1 MVIFVKPDGT
11 TIVSN
16 DSIGVGSHVGMVEIV
31 APTRAGA
38 FVELLLQ
45 LPSGLAIP
53 PEVCAPR
60 SEISSESV
68 GVYTCT
74 LSKSVTSEAGRVIY
88 QVRFTYADGQ
98 IELTPGGSFVIQSGV
113 VVILPDEVSDDAYEE
128 IKNLLATINA
138 NYAEILERFD
148 RMEEENAELSA
159 SLGSAVKQASESA
172 AASINSASQ
181 AKDSETNAKA
191 SESNAKSSETAA
203 SQSAESAAKS
213 AAAAAI
219 SETNAKTSEENA
231 KASEKA
237 IEEAKDILSRYPKFT
252 TTVVDALPSSGIS
265 INTFYLVKGNEST
278 SDRYVE
284 YMFVPNGEPV
294 AGELYED
301 TDGHFE
307 RIGMQSA
314 EAVSAGAPHF
324 DLTALGLPSTP
335 MTGVSVSVN
344 IDTTEIREALS
355 NGPVKFT
362 LGIANASSTIV
373 VGGYLSGSFY
383 VCTYRIDRD
392 NYLFIRVAAGSV
404 GSAIVYA
411 PALPAIS
418 GEDDNGKIL
427 TVVDGAWAAA
437 EQEAAAIPFFDLAA
451 LGLPDVTMDGMA
463 KELETDTTDIRAAL
477 DAGPVKFAF
486 NLEDAGR
493 AELVMNKVSINEYGI
508 YMCIMPFNGG
518 LFSLMIAD
526 GDIQVGVAPLITLP
540 DVTSEDNGKIM
551 QVTNG
556 VWSLATPTGG
566 GTEIPTYDLTAMGL
580 PTVEV
585 NGEVVELVTD
595 TTQIMSDLT
604 SRSVKVTFALS
615 MGGEAASV
623 SKIVN
628 ALTGDALGGCIVTST
643 DALGDTVVFTNFN
656 IIEGG
661 IVAMSY
667 TLDTLVNPY
676 IDAYMEDALG
686 GDY

>member
-16 DSIGVGSHVGMVEIV
+16 DSIGIGSHVGMVEIV

-45 LPSGLAIP
+45 LPSGLVLP
-53 PEVCAPR
+53 PEVCTPR
-60 SEISSESV
+60 SEISSESI

-74 LSKSVTSEAGRVIY
+74 LSRSVTSEAGRVVY

-113 VVILPDEVSDDAYEE
+113 VVIPPDEVSDDAYEE

-148 RMEEENAELSA
+148 RMEEENAELND

-181 AKDSETNAKA
+181 ARSSETNAKA

-203 SQSAESAAKS
+203 SKSAESAAQS
-213 AAAAAI
+213 AAAAAE
-219 SETNAKTSEENA
+219 SEKVASEAKTLL
-231 KASEKA
+231 EK
-237 IEEAKDILSRYPKFT
+237 IPKLKFKT
-252 TTVVDALPSSGIS
+252 VDALPSADIDA
-265 INTFYLVKGNEST
+265 NTIYLRKGNEENG
-278 SDRYVE
+278 DRYSE
-284 YMFVPNGEPV
+284 HLFVPTVPSDDATKKYDESEG
-294 AGELYED
+294 AW
-301 TDGHFE
+301 E
-307 RIGMQSA
+307 RIGGQQTSSGIHIGPDA
-314 EAVSAGAPHF
+314 PTGGETVWVDTDEEATVGA
-324 DLTALGLPSTP
+324 
-335 MTGVSVSVN
+335 
-344 IDTTEIREALS
+344 
-355 NGPVKFT
+355 
-362 LGIANASSTIV
+362 
-373 VGGYLSGSFY
+373 
-383 VCTYRIDRD
+383 
-392 NYLFIRVAAGSV
+392 
-404 GSAIVYA
+404 
-411 PALPAIS
+411 S
-418 GEDDNGKIL
+418 GE
-427 TVVDGAWAAA
+427 
-437 EQEAAAIPFFDLAA
+437 IPFFDLAEM
-451 LGLPDVTMDGMA
+451 GLPEVPGNGTTA
-463 KELETDTTDIRAAL
+463 NLTVDTTEIKSAL
-477 DAGPVKFAF
+477 DNGCVKFAV
-486 NLEDAGR
+486 NAEDTGR
-493 AELVMNKVSINEYGI
+493 VEIVMNKYSVDAYGI
-508 YMCIMPFNGG
+508 YLCLYNTPDGAFM
-518 LFSLMIAD
+518 LMIAD
-526 GDIQVGVAPLITLP
+526 GSLQASVVSQSTIPP
-540 DVTSEDNGKIM
+540 VTSDDNGK
-551 QVTNG
+551 VLTVVDG

>member
-45 LPSGLAIP
+45 LPSGLVLP
-53 PEVCAPR
+53 PEVCTPR
-60 SEISSESV
+60 SEISSESI

-74 LSKSVTSEAGRVIY
+74 LSRSVTSEAGRVVY

-98 IELTPGGSFVIQSGV
+98 IELTPGGSFIIQSGV
-113 VVILPDEVSDDAYEE
+113 VVVPPENVGDDAYEE
-128 IKNLLATINA
+128 IKSLIATLNA
-138 NYAEILERFD
+138 NYTEILERFD
-148 RMEEENAELSA
+148 QVEEENAELSA

-172 AASINSASQ
+172 AVSINSASQ
-181 AKDSETNAKA
+181 AKSSETNAKA

-252 TTVVDALPSSGIS
+252 TTVVDTLPSTGIS
-265 INTFYLVKGNEST
+265 INTFYLVKGSEST
-278 SDRYVE
+278 SDRYAE
-284 YMFVPNGEPV
+284 YMFVPNSEPV

-355 NGPVKFT
+355 KGPVKFT
-362 LGIANASSTIV
+362 LGIANVSSTIV
-373 VGGYLSGSFY
+373 VGGYLSGSLY

-392 NYLFIRVAAGSV
+392 HYLFIHVASGSV
-404 GSAIVYA
+404 GSAIVYSTN
-411 PALPAIS
+411 LPAIS
-418 GEDDNGKIL
+418 GEEDDGKVV
-427 TVVDGAWAAA
+427 TVLDG
-437 EQEAAAIPFFDLAA
+437 
-451 LGLPDVTMDGMA
+451 
-463 KELETDTTDIRAAL
+463 
-477 DAGPVKFAF
+477 
-486 NLEDAGR
+486 
-493 AELVMNKVSINEYGI
+493 EYV
-508 YMCIMPFNGG
+508 
-518 LFSLMIAD
+518 L
-526 GDIQVGVAPLITLP
+526 
-540 DVTSEDNGKIM
+540 
-551 QVTNG
+551 
-556 VWSLATPTGG
+556 
-566 GTEIPTYDLTAMGL
+566 
-580 PTVEV
+580 
-585 NGEVVELVTD
+585 
-595 TTQIMSDLT
+595 
-604 SRSVKVTFALS
+604 
-615 MGGEAASV
+615 
-623 SKIVN
+623 
-628 ALTGDALGGCIVTST
+628 GDAVTST
-643 DALGDTVVFTNFN
+643 DISLTVSGKPADAKVTGDRLALLEKGIADLLYKEISVTSFTNSAGTVELGATVNNVTLTWRLNKTPVSVTIDGTAQEALAYGSVNLTGLALKANKTWTLKATDERDAVATKTTAVSFVNGVYYGAAALGAMNSAFILGLTRTLRSNKLPSFTVNAAAGQYIYYCVPTRYGTCSFSVGGFTGGFSLAATTAFTNAS
-656 IIEGG
+656 G
-661 IVAMSY
+661 Y
-667 TLDTLVNPY
+667 TEEYYVYKSDN
-676 IDAYMEDALG
+676 AGLG
-686 GDY
+686 STTVTVS